1 MAIPTFSQLNNVG
14 GRSALQSFRGIGKGA
29 FGIPVMLM
37 ILLAMLVLPIP
48 PFMLDAFFSFNIAL
62 ALVVLLVSVYAQRP
76 LDFAAFPTV
85 LLIATLLRL
94 GLNVASTRVILINGH
109 EGGHAAGKVIES
121 FGEVVIGGNYTVG
134 IVVFVILMIINFI
147 VVTKGAGRI
156 SEVSARFTLDAMPG
170 KQMAIDADLNA
181 GLIDQDQA
189 RFRRQEVAA
198 EADFY
203 GAMDGAS
210 KFVKGDAVAGIMIM
224 LINIFGGLAVGVL
237 QHGLPFMDAVQ
248 KYTLLTIGDGLVAQI
263 PGLLLS
269 VASAIL
275 VTRVNTAQDMG
286 AQVVNQLFASPKA
299 LAVASGILIIM
310 GLIPGMPHIAF
321 LSLGL
326 VCAAIAYYIY
336 WKKEQ
341 PAAVDE
347 GSFIPSGSRLANELN
362 SANNSVNTATIAPHR
377 TPPALPP
384 GSGQSMAHEG
394 PELGWDDVQ
403 PVDVIGLEVGYRLI
417 PMVDKNQGGELLGRI
432 KGVRKKLSQE
442 MGFLIPSV
450 HIRDNLDL
458 MPTGYRISLMG
469 VTVAEAEV
477 FPDRELAINPGQVF
491 GNLDGVRTKDPAF
504 GLDAIWI
511 NATQKEQAQTLG
523 YTVVDPSTVVATHLN
538 QILQNHT
545 YELLGHEDVQ
555 KLLDM
560 LAKTSPKLVEELVP
574 GTISLN
580 IFLKVL
586 QNLLHERVPIRDIRS
601 IAEALAGANGRS
613 QDPVALT
620 ALARIALRRQIVQNI
635 IGNEQNLPVVTL
647 DPGLEQ
653 LLLSTVQ
660 QAQKAGADDGAFI
673 EPGLADRLQESLVS
687 AAQKQEMAGKP
698 LVLLVAA
705 PLRMMMSR
713 FVRHSL
719 PDMRVL
725 AYTEIP
731 DNKQITIDANVG
743 ADR

>member
-1 MAIPTFSQLNNVG
+1 MALPTFSQLNNIG
-14 GRSALQSFRGIGKGA
+14 GKTALESFRGIGKGN
-29 FGIPVMLM
+29 FGIPLLLLMLLGM
-37 ILLAMLVLPIP
+37 IVLPIP
-48 PFMLDAFFSFNIAL
+48 SFLLDTFFSFNIAL
-62 ALVVLLVSVYAQRP
+62 SLVVLLVSVYALRP

-85 LLIATLLRL
+85 LLVATLLRL
-94 GLNVASTRVILINGH
+94 AMNVASTRVILINGH
-109 EGGHAAGKVIES
+109 EGGHAAGKVIEA
-121 FGEVVIGGNYTVG
+121 FGNVVIGGNYTVG
-134 IVVFVILMIINFI
+134 IVVFIILMIINFV

-181 GLIDQDQA
+181 GLIDQDEA
-189 RFRRQEVAA
+189 RHRRKEVSA

-203 GAMDGAS
+203 GSMDGAS
-210 KFVKGDAVAGIMIM
+210 KFVRGDAVAGILIM
-224 LINIFGGLAVGVL
+224 FICIFGGLAVGVL
-237 QHGLPFMDAVQ
+237 QHSLAFSDALQ

-263 PGLLLS
+263 PSLLLS

-275 VTRVNTAQDMG
+275 VTRVNSAQDMS
-286 AQVVNQLFASPKA
+286 AQMVNQLFASPKA
-299 LAVASGILIIM
+299 LGVAAGILVIM
-310 GLIPGMPHIAF
+310 GLIPGMPHVAF
-321 LSLGL
+321 LGLGL
-326 VCAAIAYYIY
+326 VCSAIAYYIY

-347 GSFIPSGSRLANELN
+347 GSYIPSGSRLASELN
-362 SANNSVNTATIAPHR
+362 AQAAAPSGSATIAPQR
-377 TPPALPP
+377 TAPALPP
-384 GSGQSMAHEG
+384 GMPEAA
-394 PELGWDDVQ
+394 ELGWDDVQ
-403 PVDVIGLEVGYRLI
+403 PVDIIGLEVGYRLI

-469 VTVAEAEV
+469 VAVAEAEV
-477 FPDRELAINPGQVF
+477 YPDRELAINPGQVF
-491 GNLDGVRTKDPAF
+491 GNLEGMRTKDPAF

-511 NATQKEQAQTLG
+511 TSSQKDQAQTLG

-538 QILQNHT
+538 QILQQHT
-545 YELLGHEDVQ
+545 HELIGHEDVQ

-574 GTISLN
+574 GTVSLN
-580 IFLKVL
+580 VLLKVL
-586 QNLLHERVPIRDIRS
+586 QNLLRERVPIRDIRS
-601 IAEALAGANGRS
+601 IAEALAGSGRS

-620 ALARIALRRQIVQNI
+620 ALARVALSRQIVQNI
-635 IGNEQNLPVVTL
+635 IGSEQNLPVITI
-647 DPGLEQ
+647 DPSLEQ

-673 EPGLADRLQESLVS
+673 EPGLADRLQSSLIN

-705 PLRMMMSR
+705 PLRMMMAR
-713 FVRHSL
+713 FVRQSL

-725 AYTEIP
+725 GYTEIP
-731 DNKQITIDANVG
+731 ENKQITIDASVG
-743 ADR
+743 A